1 MAASI
6 GSAKSAM
13 NTHETSDAGPAS
25 SAASAGQHEYPRA
38 DDRAYRH
45 RRPLKPSYLPAEP
58 SVFVVHD
65 NVTSIV

>member
-25 SAASAGQHEYPRA
+25 SAASAG
-38 DDRAYRH
+38 
-45 RRPLKPSYLPAEP
+45 S
-58 SVFVVHD
+58 
-65 NVTSIV
+65 TSIPAPMTAPIVIAVP